1 MKILIDFESTNVRNR
16 VRSMFAEERIL
27 RIGYF
32 DVCLDEATS
41 GGTLYIKLKGHS
53 HVEQVLE
60 SDPRYPHGLPRHCF
74 DLCTIAEV
82 VEQKARGRGLLGE
95 FF

>member
-41 GGTLYIKLKGHS
+41 GGTMYIKLKGHS

-60 SDPRYPHGLPRHCF
+60 KDTSMICGGFRWGGAPKGMDHIPQHVMF
-74 DLCTIAEV
+74 M
-82 VEQKARGRGLLGE
+82 
-95 FF
+95 